1 MFSFFPLL
9 NIKAPKRYI
18 QFNYNT
24 WYNNWVALTR
34 KYTFFPAE
42 ISNFSGSRFPLCSV
56 GHLQSYYHS
65 LVMWLDTSQA
75 FPSMIGG
82 EGRLSL
88 ISFCKVV
95 FSDKNTF
102 LRYIPISNMF
112 IKIPRMGKKIFSHW
126 VVQLYNYEIKT
137 TTHVSIHVHNFS
149 FQKRESIILYIFF
162 NPIKYFYSL
171 LISWLVQ
178 RHKNHVIYVSD

>member
-1 MFSFFPLL
+1 MSIHIRENNFSFFFHFPTWAWRFISSLPMFSFFPPL

-18 QFNYNT
+18 QFNHNT

-75 FPSMIGG
+75 FLSMIGG
-82 EGRLSL
+82 KGRLSL
-88 ISFCKVV
+88 ISFSTVV

-112 IKIPRMGKKIFSHW
+112 IRIPRMGKKIFFPLGCTST
-126 VVQLYNYEIKT
+126 Y
-137 TTHVSIHVHNFS
+137 
-149 FQKRESIILYIFF
+149 IIT
-162 NPIKYFYSL
+162 
-171 LISWLVQ
+171 
-178 RHKNHVIYVSD
+178 R